1 MNIKTIVF
9 GIKTKLITLLI
20 LPLFLF
26 SCWVIENK
34 EPQEI
39 ISNSGMNIEIAE
51 DIDSGVSFDISDS
64 GASLSV
70 SASGAWAGV
79 NPNPG
84 EISIN
89 DWDKNNVNISNG
101 KTTISSDNGTKV
113 EVNSGVNINSAEI
126 SKETQETLKD
136 IDKLLNSIN

>member
-1 MNIKTIVF
+1 MRNKTNTLGV
-9 GIKTKLITLLI
+9 KTKLITLLT
-20 LPLFLF
+20 LTLLLA
-26 SCWVIENK
+26 SCGTQKNELRPEK
-34 EPQEI
+34 I

-51 DIDSGVSFDISDS
+51 DIDSGVSVDITDS

-70 SASGAWAGV
+70 SASGV
-79 NPNPG
+79 KINSNSG
-84 EISIN
+84 EISVN
-89 DWDKNNVNISNG
+89 DWDKNNVKISNG